1 MAASK
6 VPVTITFRRPGTSPP
21 VFVAGTFS
29 EPQWQPQEMTSSSD
43 GQGEYEFKAELLA
56 APGSSIQ
63 YKFRVGHGDW
73 WLLDENADSVTDHEG
88 NCNSV
93 LTVPNEIRP
102 ELEEAPTPESS
113 PPAPASPPP
122 NDNEPAPE
130 IRLLDDDVKEGASS
144 AFGDF
149 ETASGWLD
157 PFPKK
162 HGPQMEG
169 DWDDNQERV
178 PLFAHEC
185 LVPNDLD
192 SNEGGSRPHS
202 PSEARHSLGFE
213 HEPDVSELQD
223 PELEQFPS
231 RLEQIS
237 ELIHEVEGELEEDET
252 AFEGVPP
259 SAVLGVPRRKTN
271 DFVGDFIGGSP
282 VESPSLSRPQ
292 KRLSVPRQSVGSVTS
307 DMSSSVLSL
316 QSIAESGE
324 DNDDQDPPLSP
335 QPVMVPS
342 PVTRPTMA
350 GKIPSSEDD
359 EAVVLDSPKRT
370 LAEAP
375 TPVQPQSAEETSAA
389 PSSEASYRDLPKQS
403 EKAQS
408 AEKTSAAPASETPY
422 RDLPRHSEKAQPA
435 DPIDHDREYQTSTA
449 KKGEIDLSGVP
460 ALTDMKE
467 KGDIGGSLL
476 RSKPA
481 AGTKTDRQTLL
492 AVGSAA
498 VAMLGLALWWKSR
511 I

>member
-21 VFVAGTFS
+21 VFVAGSFS
-29 EPQWQPQEMTSSSD
+29 EPQWQPQEMTYSSD
-43 GQGEYEFKAELLA
+43 GQGEYEFKAEFLA

-73 WLLDENADSVTDHEG
+73 WLLDEKADSATDHEG

-130 IRLLDDDVKEGASS
+130 IRLLDDDIKEGASS
-144 AFGDF
+144 SFGDF

-162 HGPQMEG
+162 HGPQMGG

-202 PSEARHSLGFE
+202 PSESRHSLGFE
-213 HEPDVSELQD
+213 HEPDTSELQD

-271 DFVGDFIGGSP
+271 DIVGDFIGGSP
-282 VESPSLSRPQ
+282 AASPSLSRPQ
-292 KRLSVPRQSVGSVTS
+292 KRLAVPRQSVGSVAS
-307 DMSSSVLSL
+307 DVSSSVLSL
-316 QSIAESGE
+316 QSIAEGGE
-324 DNDDQDPPLSP
+324 ENDDQDPPLSP
-335 QPVMVPS
+335 QPVVMLPS
-342 PVTRPTMA
+342 PVTHPTMA

-375 TPVQPQSAEETSAA
+375 APVQPQST
-389 PSSEASYRDLPKQS
+389 
-403 EKAQS
+403 
-408 AEKTSAAPASETPY
+408 EKTSAAPPPETPY
-422 RDLPRHSEKAQPA
+422 RDLPRQSQKAKA
-435 DPIDHDREYQTSTA
+435 VDPIDHDREYETSTA
-449 KKGEIDLSGVP
+449 KRGEIDLSGVP
-460 ALTDMKE
+460 ALADMKE
-467 KGDIGGSLL
+467 KGAIGSNLM
-476 RSKPA
+476 RAKPA
-481 AGTKTDRQTLL
+481 AGTKADRQTLL

-498 VAMLGLALWWKSR
+498 VAILGLALWWKSR